1 MSIYTKQITADE
13 YCRYVDDSAYCE
25 PKILYKYR
33 DWNNRW
39 DKDIILSN
47 KIYFAS
53 PASFEDELDCNVP
66 ESFPNKEEL
75 PSFFWGM
82 SFRF

>member
-1 MSIYTKQITADE
+1 MSVYTKQITVDE
-13 YCRYVDDSAYCE
+13 SCRYVTDSAYCE

-33 DWNNRW
+33 DWNNLCHRE
-39 DKDIILSN
+39 IIQSN